1 METYLFGPD
10 EVEETLDMPS
20 VVDAVEDAFAAYHRG
35 DAQMPP
41 KSYIDL
47 PQYNG
52 DFRSMPAYVGGD
64 DDGAA
69 VKWVNSH
76 PDNPDEHGFPSVM
89 GVVVYSDPETAFPL
103 AVIDGTTLT
112 RYRTGAA
119 AGVATRYLARED
131 AATFGVIGAGAQ
143 AYAQVEAV
151 SHVRDVE
158 RVVVADVDD
167 EAVERFAEDHA
178 DASFDVVG
186 GTTEEAAGCDVVS
199 TLTPSRE
206 PIVRRDWVNDGAH
219 INAMGADAA
228 GKQELDGALVKN
240 ADVVVDDWGQ
250 CSHSGEINTLVSRGE
265 FGEEDVYAT
274 LGEVVAGEAP
284 SRDGDD
290 ITVFDSTGLAIQ
302 DVAAARLVNDRGR
315 DHGVGT
321 PFELVGTDR
330 DERPI

>member
-10 EVEETLDMPS
+10 DVDETLDVPS
-20 VVDAVEDAFAAYHRG
+20 VIDAVEDGFVRYHHG

-47 PQYNG
+47 PQHNG

-76 PDNPDEHGFPSVM
+76 PDNPEENGLPSVM

-119 AGVATRYLARED
+119 AGVATRHLGRDD
-131 AATFGVIGAGAQ
+131 ASTFGVIGAGAQ
-143 AYAQVEAV
+143 AYTQVEAV
-151 SHVRDVE
+151 TEVRDIE
-158 RVVVADVDD
+158 RVVVTDVDD
-167 EAVERFAEDHA
+167 EAVDRFVADHA
-178 DASFDVVG
+178 DAPFEVVG
-186 GTTEEAAGCDVVS
+186 GTTEDAAGCDVVS

-206 PIVRRDWVNDGAH
+206 PIVRHEWLQGGAH
-219 INAMGADAA
+219 VNAMGADAA
-228 GKQELDGALVKN
+228 GKKELDDGAVLD
-240 ADVVVDDWGQ
+240 AHLVVDDPEQ
-250 CSHSGEINTLVSRGE
+250 CLHSGEVNTLVSRGE

-284 SRDGDD
+284 PREEDD
-290 ITVFDSTGLAIQ
+290 VTVFDSTGLAIQ
-302 DVAAARLVNDRGR
+302 DVAAARLVNERGR
-315 DHGVGT
+315 ERGVGT
-321 PFELVGTDR
+321 PFELVGT
-330 DERPI
+330 

>member
-10 EVEETLDMPS
+10 DVDETLDMTS
-20 VVDAVEDAFAAYHRG
+20 LVEAVEDAFLAYHRG
-35 DAQMPP
+35 DAQMTP

-47 PQYNG
+47 PRYNG
-52 DFRSMPAYVGGD
+52 DFRSMPAYVGGE

-76 PDNPDEHGFPSVM
+76 PDNPDDHGLPSVM

-119 AGVATRYLARED
+119 AGVATRHLARDD
-131 AATFGVIGAGAQ
+131 ASTFGVVGAGAQ

-151 SHVRDVE
+151 TSVRGIE

-167 EAVERFAEDHA
+167 EAVDRFVADHA
-178 DASFDVVG
+178 DAPFDVVG

-206 PIVRRDWVNDGAH
+206 PIVRRDWVKDGAH

-228 GKQELDGALVKN
+228 GKTELDAGIVRN
-240 ADVVVDDWGQ
+240 ARVVVDDPEQ
-250 CSHSGEINTLVSRGE
+250 CLHSGEVNTLVSRGE
-265 FGEEDVYAT
+265 FGEEDIYAT

-284 SRDGDD
+284 PREEDD

-302 DVAAARLVNDRGR
+302 DVAAARLVNERGR
-315 DHGVGT
+315 ERGVGT
-321 PFELVGTDR
+321 PFELVGT
-330 DERPI
+330 

>member
-1 METYLFGPD
+1 METYIFGPD
-10 EVEETLDMPS
+10 AVDETLDTPS
-20 VVDAVEDAFAAYHRG
+20 VVEAVEDAFAAYHAG

-47 PQYNG
+47 PEYNG
-52 DFRSMPAYVGGD
+52 DFRSMPAYVGGE

-76 PDNPDEHGFPSVM
+76 PDNPDKHGLPSVM

-131 AATFGVIGAGAQ
+131 ASTFGVIGAGAQ

-151 SHVRDVE
+151 AHVRGIE
-158 RVVVADVDD
+158 RVVVADTDG
-167 EAVERFAEDHA
+167 EAVDRFVTDHA
-178 DASFDVVG
+178 DAPFDVVG
-186 GTTEEAAGCDVVS
+186 GTTEEAAGCDIVS

-206 PIVRRDWVNDGAH
+206 PIVRREWVKDGAH
-219 INAMGADAA
+219 VNAMGADAA
-228 GKQELDGALVKN
+228 GKQELDGELVLN
-240 ADVVVDDWGQ
+240 ARVVVDDPEQ
-250 CSHSGEINTLVSRGE
+250 CLHSGEVNTLASRGGFDE
-265 FGEEDVYAT
+265 DDVYAT

-284 SRDGDD
+284 TRDEDD

-302 DVAAARLVNDRGR
+302 DVAAARIVNERGR
-315 DHGVGT
+315 ERGVGS
-321 PFELVGTDR
+321 PFELVGT
-330 DERPI
+330 

>member
-10 EVEETLDMPS
+10 DVDETLDVPS
-20 VVDAVEDAFAAYHRG
+20 VIDAVEDGFVRYHRG

-47 PQYNG
+47 PQHNG

-76 PDNPDEHGFPSVM
+76 PDNPEENGLPSVM

-119 AGVATRYLARED
+119 AGVATRHLGRDD
-131 AATFGVIGAGAQ
+131 ASTFGVIGAGAQ
-143 AYAQVEAV
+143 AYTQVEAV
-151 SHVRDVE
+151 TEVRDIE
-158 RVVVADVDD
+158 RVVVTDVDD
-167 EAVERFAEDHA
+167 EAVDRFVADHA
-178 DASFDVVG
+178 DAPFEVVG
-186 GTTEEAAGCDVVS
+186 GTTEDAAGCDVVS

-206 PIVRRDWVNDGAH
+206 PIVRHEWLRDGAH
-219 INAMGADAA
+219 VNAMGADAA
-228 GKQELDGALVKN
+228 GKKELDDEAVLD
-240 ADVVVDDWGQ
+240 ARVVVDDPEQ
-250 CSHSGEINTLVSRGE
+250 CFHSGEVNTLVSRGE

-284 SRDGDD
+284 PREEDD
-290 ITVFDSTGLAIQ
+290 VTVFDSTGLAIQ
-302 DVAAARLVNDRGR
+302 DVAAARLVNERGR
-315 DHGVGT
+315 ERGVGT
-321 PFELVGTDR
+321 PFELVGT
-330 DERPI
+330 